1 MLKECGN
8 VATKIKIIFN
18 FHLLLIKTE
27 NLQIKSV
34 THIYTY
40 MQTEKQNKISKNI
53 VKSLQRL

>member
-1 MLKECGN
+1 MCKLFYALLFLFEYKEECGN

-34 THIYTY
+34 THSR
-40 MQTEKQNKISKNI
+40 EN
-53 VKSLQRL
+53 